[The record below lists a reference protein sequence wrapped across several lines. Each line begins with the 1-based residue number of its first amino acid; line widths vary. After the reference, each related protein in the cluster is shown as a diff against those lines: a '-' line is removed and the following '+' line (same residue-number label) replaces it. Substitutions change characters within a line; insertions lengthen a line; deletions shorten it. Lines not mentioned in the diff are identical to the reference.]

1 MSRNLGKHDEG
12 TGDYVF
18 VELITRIPSHCI
30 EVCYKRRRKT
40 MKLRSYAVYGDHR
53 YVSHAATEHN
63 RKQYGIDLAPLLKL
77 EHERNPDLPIHV
89 L

>member
-30 EVCYKRRRKT
+30 QVCYKRRRKT
-40 MKLRSYAVYGDHR
+40 MKHPYRAGSAQLC
-53 YVSHAATEHN
+53 
-63 RKQYGIDLAPLLKL
+63 
-77 EHERNPDLPIHV
+77 
-89 L
+89 